1 MGIERFIWTVHAELR
16 LGQRGLTRF
25 EVEEAVR
32 DGHQIRMKNQGDAD
46 WRVHGIRADGRE
58 FVVVYDSPVRGDFGA
73 ARVVSA
79 WPLRGVASAGGAL

>member
-1 MGIERFIWTVHAELR
+1 VGIEHFIWTDHAELR

-32 DGHQIRMKNQGDAD
+32 ENHEVRRPNPGDAD
-46 WRVHGIRADGRE
+46 WRVEGVRPDGAT
-58 FVVVYDSPVRGDFGA
+58 FVVIYDAPIPDEDNA

-79 WPLRGVASAGGAL
+79 WPLRGVHRR